1 MPCLYGM
8 LLIDED
14 SQLIIM
20 NELILDFRSYSKSYI
35 VRKSEIG
42 LKDIY
47 NLFDIKKNLKLS
59 RESEEVIQKHSD
71 PF

>member
-47 NLFDIKKNLKLS
+47 NLFDIKK
-59 RESEEVIQKHSD
+59 I
-71 PF
+71 